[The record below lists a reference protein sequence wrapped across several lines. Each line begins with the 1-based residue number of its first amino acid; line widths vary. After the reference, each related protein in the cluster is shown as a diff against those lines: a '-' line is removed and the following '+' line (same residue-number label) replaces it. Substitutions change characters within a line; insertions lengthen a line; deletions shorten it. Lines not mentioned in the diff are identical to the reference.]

1 MRYFIN
7 LTPTYIPDTNRYILT
22 NVIGNSYPN
31 FFDLQ
36 LSHFFKSIIIYFL
49 YKNMCYYNFVN

>member
-1 MRYFIN
+1 MKYFIN
-7 LTPTYIPDTNRYILT
+7 LIPTYIPDTNRYILT

-36 LSHFFKSIIIYFL
+36 LSHFFKSNIIYFL
-49 YKNMCYYNFVN
+49 YKNIY